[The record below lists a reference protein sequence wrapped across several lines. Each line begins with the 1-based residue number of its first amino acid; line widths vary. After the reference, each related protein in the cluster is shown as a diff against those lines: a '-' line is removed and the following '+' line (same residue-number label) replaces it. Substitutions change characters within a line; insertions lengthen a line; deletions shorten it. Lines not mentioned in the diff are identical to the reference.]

1 MEEMKTVFKELNSI
15 NVNDHVEKKNTG
27 KTSLSYLSWTWAL
40 QEVLKRYPD
49 TTWEV
54 RLFDGKP
61 YIYDEN
67 TGYMVFTRVTIN
79 GVTREM
85 WLPVMDGRN
94 EAMLNHRV
102 EHKTKTYSYYTE
114 PASMFDIN
122 KTIMRCLTKNLA
134 VFGLG
139 LYIYAGEDLPTEEP
153 LTEEEKD
160 KAFQDIVLVIEQYTD
175 VIPTEQKQNVDKA
188 IKEKNLK
195 YLQSILSWCKSKK

>member
-15 NVNDHVEKKNTG
+15 NVNDNVEKKNTG

-160 KAFQDIVLVIEQYTD
+160 KAFQDIVLALEQYSD

-195 YLQSILSWCKSKK
+195 YLQSILSWCKTKK

>member
-160 KAFQDIVLVIEQYTD
+160 KAFQDIVLAIEQYTD